1 MEINTRIVGL
11 NWIDIEVGLDST
23 KVDLGMHDLDQAH
36 LILAELKDSVENLQE
51 CIIKLERN
59 AQ

>member
-23 KVDLGMHDLDQAH
+23 KVDLGMHDLDQAR